1 MNLEYTN
8 RRVLVVGGSYGIGL
22 AAARQMACEGAQI
35 AIASRSAANLA
46 LAAQEILEAS
56 GQMPLQFVTDAT
68 EAGAASAL
76 ATRIRKAWNGL
87 DALVCNVGGSIR
99 AAFDDLT
106 DEDWLGNYEFNV
118 LATVRTIRAFLP
130 QLEAGQDAAVVMLG
144 SASSKMPFQQQV
156 VSNVHKAGL
165 LALNKTL
172 SAELAGRGIRVNLV
186 APGRTLTPLWL
197 GRADQIAA
205 DEART
210 RDEVLADFSQDIPM
224 GRFGS
229 ADEVARM
236 VTWLASP
243 AASYITGQA
252 VNVDGGIARGLL

>member
-1 MNLEYTN
+1 MNLEFTN

-22 AAARQMACEGAQI
+22 AAARQMACEGAKV

-46 LAAQEILEAS
+46 LGAREILDAS
-56 GQMPLQFVTDAT
+56 GRMPFQIIADAT
-68 EAGAASAL
+68 EAGAAQAM
-76 ATRIRKAWNGL
+76 AARVRDIWDGV

-99 AAFDDLT
+99 AAFENLS

-118 LATVRTIRAFLP
+118 LSTVRTIRAFLP
-130 QLEAGQDAAVVMLG
+130 QLEAGQDAAIVMLG
-144 SASSKMPFQQQV
+144 SASSKMPFEQQV

-165 LALNKTL
+165 LGLNKTL
-172 SAELAGRGIRVNLV
+172 SAELAGSGIRVNLV

-197 GRADQIAA
+197 GRADQIAKN
-205 DEART
+205 EART
-210 RDEVLADFSQDIPM
+210 RDDVLADFSKDIPM

-252 VNVDGGIARGLL
+252 INVDGGIARGLL